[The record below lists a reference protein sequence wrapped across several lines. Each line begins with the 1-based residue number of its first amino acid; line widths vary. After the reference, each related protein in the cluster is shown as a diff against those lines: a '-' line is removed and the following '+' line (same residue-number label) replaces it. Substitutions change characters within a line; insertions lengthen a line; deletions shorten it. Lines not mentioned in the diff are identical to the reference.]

1 MIKMVIM
8 MKDKLMK
15 DDENKDEK
23 VDEYDHD
30 NDTGKW

>member
-15 DDENKDEK
+15 DDENNNEK
-23 VDEYDHD
+23 VDEYDYD
-30 NDTGKW
+30 NDNGK